1 MTNKSEEL
9 FAKIQALATECHTAA
24 CYMELG
30 DERIEMFEVAEQLRR
45 LTRRGYAVQAGRAMN
60 PLLMS
65 AGFDWEETD
74 EDVDYD

>member
-1 MTNKSEEL
+1 MSSKVEL
-9 FAKIQALATECHTAA
+9 FKKIQELATECHTAA

-30 DERIEMFEVAEQLRR
+30 DDRVEMFEVAEQLRR

-65 AGFDWEETD
+65 ADFDEED
-74 EDVDYD
+74 EDDD